1 MLQQHLTR
9 SPRSITFQPTTPSC
23 ELLYQSLRTSRMRAV
38 ESVEM
43 LTALHFHA
51 HYSQLLA
58 VGEMH
63 HRIIL
68 MRQQLEAAGMVRHQ
82 MKRLLSQVVEE
93 SNRVRRLLESAITKN
108 CVGFYGEVLVGYE
121 KEFVEEDGSL
131 MPLLHQR
138 FHDLIAEPVELARI
152 GSKQCFD
159 NMKHDNSQ
167 LLSYIC
173 IARGMSDFACGITD
187 SYNRRLAALVGV
199 KDILPYANQLSSIAN
214 GCVNILRMFVDI
226 NQTLPTKQAEDATNY
241 FRQLTDIIT
250 SEEVIEIYNRTQKE
264 RSLCYI
270 EFFITRLR
278 IDMESGNIPFPV
290 KRTLLHKLADK
301 STVLQLLDEVHSIP
315 LYDDI
320 EAYDLSFEVTPYHH
334 SSVLDN
340 FRSLAYRMQRRY
352 SVKEVH
358 RERLRELTEE
368 LSTNGGTL
376 PLGTLRHLYRE
387 LGTKIAVSKLV
398 DELGSAGAATKR
410 VLKGLKVKDLKDNEE
425 V

>member
-9 SPRSITFQPTTPSC
+9 SPQSITFQSTMKQG
-23 ELLYQSLRTSRMRAV
+23 ELLYQSLRTLRMRAV
-38 ESVEM
+38 EDIEM

-58 VGEMH
+58 AGEMH
-63 HRIIL
+63 HRITV
-68 MRQQLEAAGMVRHQ
+68 MRQQLEAAGVVRHQ
-82 MKRLLSQVVEE
+82 MRRLLTQVVEE
-93 SNRVRRLLESAITKN
+93 SNRVRRLLESTITKN
-108 CVGFYGEVLVGYE
+108 CIGFYSEVLVGYE

-159 NMKHDNSQ
+159 NMGHDNSQ

-187 SYNRRLAALVGV
+187 SCNKRLYSLVGV
-199 KDILPYANQLSSIAN
+199 KDILPFAGQLSSIAA
-214 GCVNILRMFVDI
+214 GCVNILRMFVDV
-226 NQTLPTKQAEDATNY
+226 NQTLPTKQAEDATAY
-241 FRQLTDIIT
+241 FQRLTDIIT
-250 SEEVIEIYNRTQKE
+250 SNKVIEIYNRTQKE

-270 EFFITRLR
+270 EFFIARLR
-278 IDMESGNIPFPV
+278 MDIESGFIPFYV

-301 STVLQLLDEVHSIP
+301 STVLQFLAEVHSIP
-315 LYDDI
+315 LYEGV
-320 EAYDLSFEVTPYHH
+320 EAYDLSFDVTPQHH
-334 SSVLDN
+334 APVLDN

-352 SVKEVH
+352 SDKEVH
-358 RERLRELTEE
+358 RERLRQLTNELNE
-368 LSTNGGTL
+368 NGGAL
-376 PLGTLRHLYRE
+376 PLGTLKHLYRE
-387 LGTKIAVSKLV
+387 LGTKSAVSKLV
-398 DELGSAGAATKR
+398 DELGPAGAATKR
-410 VLKGLKVKDLKDNEE
+410 VLKGLKVEDLKDDEK